1 MPAEAK
7 TANSWK
13 STYIARNKILM
24 KSTFTINASFKI
36 RLLNN
41 QENNSKKAETL
52 IVHSLWI
59 REVLKTLKNQLSPV
73 IRKIRKVE
81 K

>member
-1 MPAEAK
+1 LPAEAK

>member
-1 MPAEAK
+1 
-7 TANSWK
+7 
-13 STYIARNKILM
+13 M
-24 KSTFTINASFKI
+24 KSTITINASFKI

-41 QENNSKKAETL
+41 QKNNSKKAETL